1 MVMLSVCATVV
12 LTTGSTA
19 PAIVPSE
26 TRQVNQALPFILRI
40 LTGRQG
46 WPLSQSPE
54 KDILTGINFLTT
66 TEMSLMQLVVYLWS
80 TNIHGYSGCHSLTP
94 NLFI

>member
-1 MVMLSVCATVV
+1 MLAVCATVV
-12 LTTGSTA
+12 LTTGATA
-19 PAIVPSE
+19 PAMVPAE
-26 TRQVNQALPFILRI
+26 MRQVIQALPFIRRM

>member
-12 LTTGSTA
+12 LTTCSTA

-26 TRQVNQALPFILRI
+26 MRQINQALPFIRRI

-46 WPLSQSPE
+46 WPLSQSPV
-54 KDILTGINFLTT
+54 KNILTGINFLTT
-66 TEMSLMQLVVYLWS
+66 TVMRV
-80 TNIHGYSGCHSLTP
+80 
-94 NLFI
+94 